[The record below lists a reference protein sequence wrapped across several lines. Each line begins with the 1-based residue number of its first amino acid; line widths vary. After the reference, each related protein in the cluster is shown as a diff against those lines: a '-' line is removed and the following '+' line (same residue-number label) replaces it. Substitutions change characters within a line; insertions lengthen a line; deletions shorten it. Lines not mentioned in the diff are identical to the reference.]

1 MRQRKMTRD
10 EAEEIATAAFG
21 LLAEEPERTAR
32 FLNLSGLD
40 PGQLRQIAGTTEFH
54 VAVLDYVRRDE
65 SLLLVLAARL
75 GIEAERI
82 ALAERELVGA
92 VEEF

>member
-32 FLNLSGLD
+32 FLNLSGLNPED
-40 PGQLRQIAGTTEFH
+40 LRAIAGTSEFH
-54 VAVLDYVRRDE
+54 IAVLDYVRRDE
-65 SLLLVLAARL
+65 SLLLVLAARQ
-75 GIEAERI
+75 GVDAERI
-82 ALAERELVGA
+82 ALAELELAGA
-92 VEEF
+92 VDE

>member
-1 MRQRKMTRD
+1 MRLRKMTKD
-10 EAEEIATAAFG
+10 EAEEIATAGFG
-21 LLAEEPERTAR
+21 VLAEEPERTAR

-40 PGQLRQIAGTTEFH
+40 PGQLRSIAGTTEFH
-54 VAVLDYVRRDE
+54 LAVLEYVRRDE

-75 GIEAERI
+75 GIDAARI
-82 ALAERELVGA
+82 EMAERELAGV